1 MTDAIDSDRVDI
13 GWAVVAAFFVLL
25 LGGLLT
31 DHGAWFQS
39 LAQPEFR
46 PPGWLFLPAWL
57 AIFGLAVVS
66 FAMFSRGGPDEY
78 RRRLVTLVFL
88 GNGLANVAWS
98 FLFFKLQRP
107 DLALID
113 LGVLAASV
121 VALMAFILP
130 VSRGAAAALLP
141 YLAWLVFAG
150 SLNFEVVRLNG
161 PF

>member
-1 MTDAIDSDRVDI
+1 MTQAIGSDRVDT

-39 LAQPEFR
+39 LEQPDFR
-46 PPGWLFLPAWL
+46 PPGWLFLPAWMT
-57 AIFGLAVVS
+57 IFALAVLS
-66 FAMFSRGGPDEY
+66 FVLFLRSGADRH
-78 RRRLVTLVFL
+78 RRRRVVLLFL
-88 GNGLANVAWS
+88 GNAIANVSWS
-98 FLFFKLQRP
+98 FLFFTVRRP

-113 LGVLAASV
+113 LGVLAVSV
-121 VALMAFILP
+121 LALMAVMLP